1 MRHLVSVYEAKTQ
14 LSKLIGKLGSGDE
27 VIITNRGVP
36 VAELRTYE
44 QRPGVILGLAEG
56 QIEPWDVDAVTLD
69 PATWREIA

>member
-1 MRHLVSVYEAKTQ
+1 MSIYEAKTQ

-36 VAELRTYE
+36 VAELRAYE
-44 QRPGVILGLAEG
+44 PSPGVILGLAEG

-69 PATWREIA
+69 PATWRDLV